1 MPITFGR
8 LFEGR
13 GGEGGRGGHGVWSDG
28 WIRMGYHFVLVG
40 LLCWNEPE
48 MPMSSGALDLLRA
61 VYLRCNDSCVSS
73 ISGWRRRDVPA
84 N

>member
-8 LFEGR
+8 LSEGR
-13 GGEGGRGGHGVWSDG
+13 WEKGWKGGHGVWSDG

-48 MPMSSGALDLLRA
+48 IPISSGALDLLSA
-61 VYLRCNDSCVSS
+61 VHLRCNDSCVSF
-73 ISGWRRRDVPA
+73 ISG
-84 N
+84 